1 MRWDFSSILGWRT
14 QSVTVMQAI
23 DLTFRLAIFEDFE
36 YIYGLCDTTM
46 RAYVE
51 ADWGDCFEE
60 IARPTISTLIMRCS
74 FWIVYANGVRVG
86 AVAVE
91 QHETHFQ
98 LEELYLEPS
107 NQNRG
112 IGAIIVRQFIGE
124 AISHRLPIRLNVL
137 ASNRARAFYERL
149 GFSISGATKAVYFME
164 WGNAPVLRNEK

>member
-23 DLTFRLAIFEDFE
+23 DLTFRLAIFDDFE

-86 AVAVE
+86 GFAVE

-98 LEELYLEPS
+98 LEELYLDPA

-112 IGAIIVRQFIGE
+112 IGATIVRQLIAESIAHGQ
-124 AISHRLPIRLNVL
+124 PIRLK
-137 ASNRARAFYERL
+137 AISPIRL
-149 GFSISGATKAVYFME
+149 HICAHCRIT
-164 WGNAPVLRNEK
+164 